1 MRFRA
6 CKWIARLCL
15 LLFLLGQA
23 ASAQG
28 DLPDLPYLPA
38 SPGGESFRVQARL
51 PYPEQPAGS
60 QTLVEIDFSCMP
72 EHYVWHDSIKVELAP
87 TDGITP
93 GRLLLDAPKEK
104 YDPLAG
110 GEVKYLD
117 GAFTARLELN
127 IARDAAPGDRDL
139 ELVISYTG
147 CGPDICTFPRHR
159 ASVRLA
165 VLPAGTPA
173 APHVE
178 AAAASPAPTLPPPS
192 PVETRPT
199 PTADAGADAGVLTGR
214 SPLVAILIAFLVGL
228 GLTFTPCVYPLIPV
242 TISLVG
248 ATSGRGKLDGLVR
261 SLVYVF
267 GIAVTYSVVGVVAA
281 ATGGV
286 FGAWLQHPAVYVAL
300 AVIFVALAGGMFDLY
315 SIDVSSQRLQRLQVG
330 LRGRW
335 GLFGI
340 WVVGLLSGAVATACI
355 APIILSV
362 LTYVAQQG
370 NVVLGFLMF
379 FALAW
384 GMGAP
389 LVALGTFTGLARAM
403 PKSGR
408 WMVTVK
414 HVFGVALLAVAV
426 YFLGKS
432 RLLPT
437 PWFRALVG
445 AMLLG
450 GGVFAGA
457 FDVLTPESGW
467 QARLRK
473 AAALLLLVGAGAAFL
488 LAGKATLGD
497 LAGPPET
504 HAMEWL
510 DDEGEALAMAK
521 AQGKPVLLDYWA
533 EWCTPCHK
541 MFAITFTDERV
552 VAESRR
558 FVCAKIE
565 VGGADDPGAGPPARR
580 SKPPGIPSVVLIS
593 TTGERASAVGY
604 IGPDDMLSLMRAV
617 H

>member
-6 CKWIARLCL
+6 CKWLAGLCL
-15 LLFLLGQA
+15 PLLLLGQA
-23 ASAQG
+23 AIAQEDLL
-28 DLPDLPYLPA
+28 DLPRLLA
-38 SPGGESFRVQARL
+38 SPGGESFRVEARL

-60 QTLVEIDFSCMP
+60 QTLLEIDFSCAP

-93 GRLLLDAPKEK
+93 GRLLLPAPKKK
-104 YDPLAG
+104 YDPFAEK
-110 GEVKYLD
+110 EVEYLD
-117 GAFTARLELN
+117 GAFTAQLELN
-127 IARDAAPGDRDL
+127 IARDAAPGDRNL
-139 ELVISYTG
+139 ELVIRYTG
-147 CGPDICTFPRHR
+147 CAPDICTFPRHR

-165 VLPAGTPA
+165 VLPEGTAA
-173 APHVE
+173 APRVE
-178 AAAASPAPTLPPPS
+178 AVAPSPAPTLLPPS
-192 PVETRPT
+192 LTEQLT
-199 PTADAGADAGVLTGR
+199 PMTDLRAGVLAGR

-228 GLTFTPCVYPLIPV
+228 GLTFTPCAYPLIPV

-267 GIAVTYSVVGVVAA
+267 GIAVTYSVVGVAAA

-315 SIDVSSQRLQRLQVG
+315 AIDVSSQRLQRLQVG

-340 WVVGLLSGAVATACI
+340 WVVGLLSGAAATACI
-355 APIILSV
+355 APIIVGILS
-362 LTYVAQQG
+362 YVAQRG
-370 NVVLGFLMF
+370 NMLLGFLMF
-379 FALAW
+379 FALAC
-384 GMGAP
+384 GMGVP
-389 LVALGTFTGLARAM
+389 LVALGTFTGLAKAM
-403 PKSGR
+403 PKSGQ

-437 PWFRALVG
+437 PWFHALVG

-457 FDVLTPESGW
+457 FDALTPESGW
-467 QARLRK
+467 RARLRK
-473 AAALLLLVGAGAAFL
+473 TAALLLIVAAGAAFL
-488 LAGKATLGD
+488 LAGKPAFSGP
-497 LAGPPET
+497 AGPPGT
-504 HAMEWL
+504 DAMEWL
-510 DDEGEALAMAK
+510 TNEGEALAMAK

-533 EWCTPCHK
+533 EWCAPCHK
-541 MFAITFTDERV
+541 MFAVTFTDQRV

-558 FVCAKIE
+558 FICAKID
-565 VGGADDPGAGPPARR
+565 VGHADDPQVQELLRKYGVR
-580 SKPPGIPSVVLIS
+580 GIP
-593 TTGERASAVGY
+593 TTIFITTSGETRSFTGP
-604 IGPDDMLSLMRAV
+604 IGPDDMLSFMRAV